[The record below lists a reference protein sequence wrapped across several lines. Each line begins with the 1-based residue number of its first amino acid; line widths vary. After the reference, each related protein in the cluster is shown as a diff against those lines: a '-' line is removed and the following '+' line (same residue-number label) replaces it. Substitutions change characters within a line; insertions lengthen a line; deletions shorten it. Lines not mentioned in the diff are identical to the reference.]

1 MSETL
6 NIIGIDP
13 GSRSLGMAL
22 VVMLGDRVIDVGVET
37 LHFDVLKYQYP
48 ECYREGSPAD
58 RILVLTDTLRRRLK
72 QLDANCLFIESPFI
86 NPGRIS
92 AFKPLVELNKTILEV
107 VTEVY
112 GRQFPVAFL
121 APVAVK
127 KQMKTEKLD
136 KDSMKKALLNNTQLT
151 NFTTLLEQ
159 ADEHSLDAVAV
170 ALSGFMLNQ

>member
-22 VVMLGDRVIDVGVET
+22 VVLLGDRVTDVGVET
-37 LHFDVLKYQYP
+37 LHFDALKYQYP

>member
-1 MSETL
+1 MSEIL

-13 GSRSLGMAL
+13 GSRSLGVAVL
-22 VVMLGDRVIDVGVET
+22 VLNGDNVIHLSLET
-37 LHFDVLKYQYP
+37 LHFDNLKYQYP

-58 RILVLTDTLRRRLK
+58 RILILTDTLRRRLK
-72 QLDANCLFIESPFI
+72 RLDANCLFIESPFI

-136 KDSMKKALLNNTQLT
+136 KDSMKKALLKNTQLA
-151 NFTTLLEQ
+151 NFTSVLEQ